1 MEQYDWAGK
10 RAHYRAFSFEL
21 GKVQSKDIKQ
31 QVVNMFANVS
41 QQLAVSI
48 AEAIGVEGPKDVKE
62 SSVTKSS
69 PALSQ
74 EANPIKGVA
83 TRKIAVLAGN
93 GFNGKDVSKIMKEFK
108 KAGTRPE
115 IVSDKQGFVKG
126 DDGTEMEVS
135 HTFLTADSV
144 LFDAVYI
151 AGGLRAN
158 PKVKKEAVYFM
169 NEAFGHFKT
178 VGASHDGV
186 DLVAG
191 LSADAGVVSEAN
203 PSEDF
208 ADTFLNA
215 LAEHRHWNR
224 QV

>member
-1 MEQYDWAGK
+1 
-10 RAHYRAFSFEL
+10 
-21 GKVQSKDIKQ
+21 
-31 QVVNMFANVS
+31 
-41 QQLAVSI
+41 
-48 AEAIGVEGPKDVKE
+48 
-62 SSVTKSS
+62 
-69 PALSQ
+69 
-74 EANPIKGVA
+74 
-83 TRKIAVLAGN
+83 
-93 GFNGKDVSKIMKEFK
+93 MKEFE

-144 LFDAVYI
+144 LFDAVYA
-151 AGGLRAN
+151 AGGLSTDMKA
-158 PKVKKEAVYFM
+158 KKEAVYFI

-178 VGASHDGV
+178 VGASHDGI
-186 DLVAG
+186 DLI
-191 LSADAGVVSEAN
+191 ADLPADTGVMTEAS
-203 PSEDF
+203 PSKDF